1 MTDVQST
8 TASRVTTL
16 QAAYTAGHGVLP
28 SLPKTD
34 TIPNTVKKLKPFL
47 G

>member
-1 MTDVQST
+1 MS
-8 TASRVTTL
+8 AEARL
-16 QAAYTAGHGVLP
+16 KELGIVLP

-47 G
+47 GSRSRG

>member
-1 MTDVQST
+1 MR
-8 TASRVTTL
+8 ARVT
-16 QAAYTAGHGVLP
+16 AGGDPGRSGHGVLP

-47 G
+47 A